1 MGTKK
6 STCCNEDMIYLG
18 KSNFQVMK
26 ALIGDTY
33 NYCCTKCGK
42 LEWSSFKEKS
52 KYKWYKY
59 DSSALN
65 NLIFRNTNFTKWT
78 FVNSTKK

>member
-1 MGTKK
+1 M
-6 STCCNEDMIYLG
+6 CCNEDMIYLG
-18 KSNFQVMK
+18 KSNFQDMK

-52 KYKWYKY
+52 KYKWYKF
-59 DSSALN
+59 DSSALK
-65 NLIFRNTNFTKWT
+65 NLIFRNTNFTK
-78 FVNSTKK
+78 